1 MFRKIMREIAIFLG
15 FIGLLFYLLIWF
27 LFDFL
32 IEVFMGT
39 KITRL
44 IFLIQKGL
52 EKYTNIAVTKIVES
66 LEKGDIWY

>member
-1 MFRKIMREIAIFLG
+1 MFRKVIREIAVFLG

-39 KITRL
+39 KIAKL
-44 IFLIQKGL
+44 IFLIQKGI
-52 EKYTNIAVTKIVES
+52 EKYTNIVVTRIVKS
-66 LEKGDIWY
+66 LEKGDMWY

>member
-1 MFRKIMREIAIFLG
+1 MREIAIFLG

>member
-1 MFRKIMREIAIFLG
+1 MFKKVIREMAVFLG

-32 IEVFMGT
+32 IEVFIGT

-52 EKYTNIAVTKIVES
+52 EKYTNITVTKIVKS
-66 LEKGDIWY
+66 LEKKGMWY